1 MLNRLVHKIAQTA
14 RKVGIDF
21 HEEGDARVQAM
32 QKEIHKLGG
41 IQFNIEVDKDG
52 NWAAESTNVDGIITG
67 GYSFQ
72 DAAAQIKDAIF
83 TYFGIP
89 PHLCNDSLIKT
100 EGEPVHL
107 TKRVYA

>member
-1 MLNRLVHKIAQTA
+1 MVNKIVYKLAQAA
-14 RKVGIDF
+14 RKVGINF
-21 HEEGDARVQAM
+21 HEESDPRVQVM
-32 QKEIHKLGG
+32 RKSIHDLGG
-41 IQFNIEVDKDG
+41 IQFTIEVDKDG
-52 NWAAESTNVDGIITG
+52 NWAAESTNIDGIITG
-67 GYSFQ
+67 GYNLQ

-89 PHLCNDSLIKT
+89 PHLCKDALMRA